1 MGAFIAALAAA
12 RHIERFPAAVLVDGG
27 LAFPVPPDLDVARE
41 HGVRAELVWAE
52 RGLLDETRLA
62 ALHVPAGVRTTKVD
76 ANHYDVILGE
86 RGVTAVADAVD
97 RLLAG

>member
-1 MGAFIAALAAA
+1 
-12 RHIERFPAAVLVDGG
+12 
-27 LAFPVPPDLDVARE
+27 
-41 HGVRAELVWAE
+41 
-52 RGLLDETRLA
+52 
-62 ALHVPAGVRTTKVD
+62 VRTTRVD